1 MKNIHKKIFKKLNL
15 LISNSIGLVAALA
28 WNSAFQNLFKKY
40 PELQKNGP
48 WIYAIIVTVI
58 AVVIITYLTQIE
70 EQIDKNN
77 IFNKSNLIF
86 TIIILG
92 AFGFTYYINKK
103 QILSLIN
110 LSEKKNELRNEL
122 QEY

>member
-1 MKNIHKKIFKKLNL
+1 MHL
-15 LISNSIGLVAALA
+15 
-28 WNSAFQNLFKKY
+28 Y
-40 PELQKNGP
+40 GP

-110 LSEKKNELRNEL
+110 LSENKNKLRNEL